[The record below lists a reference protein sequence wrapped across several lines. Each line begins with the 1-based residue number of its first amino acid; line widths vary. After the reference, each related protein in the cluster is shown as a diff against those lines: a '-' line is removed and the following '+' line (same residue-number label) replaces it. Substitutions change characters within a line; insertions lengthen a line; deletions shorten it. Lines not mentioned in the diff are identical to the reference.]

1 MSTSNQNN
9 DKTKQV
15 KEEVDH
21 VVEIMHDNIH
31 KVMER
36 GERLDS
42 LQTKTE
48 DLQQGAL
55 QFKRGAS
62 RVRQQMWWKNMKLNL
77 IIAAVVII
85 ILLVIIVPLATSN
98 SGQNNGNT

>member
-1 MSTSNQNN
+1 MSAEQPN
-9 DKTKQV
+9 KAKQV
-15 KEEVDH
+15 QKEVDD
-21 VVEIMHDNIH
+21 VVGIMHENIN
-31 KVMER
+31 KVMDR
-36 GERLDS
+36 GEKLDS

-62 RVRQQMWWKNMKLNL
+62 RVRKQMWWKNMKLNL

-85 ILLVIIVPLATSN
+85 ILLLIILPIVLTS
-98 SGQNNGNT
+98 QKK